1 MISEPNFTPLEVS
14 MPEEMMSKRSPNFSD
29 AAWMSG
35 DSSESAVKK
44 ILR

>member
-1 MISEPNFTPLEVS
+1 MISEPNFTPPEVS
-14 MPEEMMSKRSPNFSD
+14 MPEEMMSKTSPNSFE
-29 AAWMSG
+29 AAGRSG